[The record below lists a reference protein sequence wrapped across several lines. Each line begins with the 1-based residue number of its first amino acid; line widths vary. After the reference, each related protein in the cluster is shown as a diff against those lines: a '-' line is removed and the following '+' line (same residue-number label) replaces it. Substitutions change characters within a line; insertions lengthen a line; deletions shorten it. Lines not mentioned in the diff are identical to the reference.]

1 MCCGEPIAEKVNG
14 LSDNPNMCTRCA
26 DLVDAMEDPDLP
38 EPAQLEVEQVLENER
53 AEEIR
58 KAA

>member
-1 MCCGEPIAEKVNG
+1 MCCGEPIAEKENG

-26 DLVDAMEDPDLP
+26 ELVDAMEDADVP
-38 EPAQLEVEQVLENER
+38 EPAQLELERLLESEG